1 MNPQRERLMDTG
13 RVRQIK
19 QASRSEL
26 LERKGMCPRTDLERF
41 QLRITERREL
51 DSVPMGALKPSLENV
66 SLLVTVKLS
75 CESRA

>member
-26 LERKGMCPRTDLERF
+26 LERKGMCPRTDLEWF